1 MLMKSIEMN
10 IRMIQNPM
18 GVSLTFFVLLAAS
31 WTFMPLL
38 GLFGTFF
45 LLLVPVICNYVAYNR
60 LFNKSLYGEEAGVY
74 AALPLSGR
82 DIVLGKVFAMMLW
95 ETAAWPIFLLGI
107 IGSYLYS
114 ALGLIR
120 MGIDSLLTELVY
132 RGVSP
137 LTIGLLIGVSTVAL
151 AFYSFLSGV
160 YMLWF
165 RFALKKFTPKLSKKV
180 KGFFNV
186 LLACLVLGI
195 IRLGTEYFVQGIWN
209 LGVALFLIL
218 AAVHILL
225 GIAAWKMYRASV
237 AYFETGYSPM

>member
-45 LLLVPVICNYVAYNR
+45 LLLVPVICSYVAYNR
-60 LFNKSLYGEEAGVY
+60 LFNKSLYGEEAAVY
-74 AALPLSGR
+74 ATLPLSGR
-82 DIVLGKVFAMMLW
+82 DIVLGKVFAIMVW
-95 ETAAWPIFLLGI
+95 ETAAWPIFLLAM

-114 ALGLIR
+114 DLGLIR
-120 MGIDSLLTELVY
+120 MGIDTLLTELVY
-132 RGVSP
+132 RGVTP
-137 LTIGLLIGVSTVAL
+137 VTIGLLIAVSTVVL
-151 AFYSFLSGV
+151 AFYSFLGGV

-165 RFALKKFTPKLSKKV
+165 RFALKKYTPKLSKRV
-180 KGFFNV
+180 KGVFNV

-195 IRLGTEYFVQGIWN
+195 IRLGTEYSILGIWD
-209 LGVALFLIL
+209 LGLTLLLIL
-218 AAVHILL
+218 TAVHILL
-225 GIAAWKMYRASV
+225 GIAAWKMYKASV
-237 AYFETGYSPM
+237 AYFESGYSPE